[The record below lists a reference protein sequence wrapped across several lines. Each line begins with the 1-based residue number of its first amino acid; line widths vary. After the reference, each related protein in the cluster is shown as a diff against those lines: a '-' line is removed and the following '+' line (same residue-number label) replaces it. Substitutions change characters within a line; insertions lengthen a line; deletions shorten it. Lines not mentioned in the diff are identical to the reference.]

1 MKKILLSVIAA
12 ALALPTLAA
21 NVLVLTPKS
30 GQPVSFELAYTP
42 TLTFSGTKVV
52 VACNNQQLSYER
64 SEVRSFQFADEL
76 PTYINNVNVDTTEPI
91 TVYAP
96 DGRVVLRLSAS
107 KPLNL
112 EQLGSGMFIV
122 RHGAN
127 TYKVVNK

>member
-1 MKKILLSVIAA
+1 MKKTLLALIAA
-12 ALALPTLAA
+12 ALALPSAAA
-21 NVLVLTPKS
+21 NVLVLIPKS
-30 GQPVSFELAYTP
+30 GLSEQFQLASTP
-42 TLTFSGTKVV
+42 KLTFSGTKVIV
-52 VACNNQQLSYER
+52 DCNNQQLSYER
-64 SEVRSFQFADEL
+64 SAVRSFQFMDAM
-76 PTYINNVNVDTTEPI
+76 PTSFNKITGESTESI

-96 DGRVVLRLSAS
+96 DGRVVLQQSSS